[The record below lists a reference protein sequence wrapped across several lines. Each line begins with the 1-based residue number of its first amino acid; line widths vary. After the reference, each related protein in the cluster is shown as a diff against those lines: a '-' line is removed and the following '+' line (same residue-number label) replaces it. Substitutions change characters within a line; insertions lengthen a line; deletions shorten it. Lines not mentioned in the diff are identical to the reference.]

1 MKLEDIIA
9 LTKTDGENRDV
20 LERRI
25 HNLAELAERL
35 TRDNN
40 MLNENVGH
48 VQKRCTELIEQVRF
62 CKRLIQ
68 NISAS
73 DPDARAG
80 VLAGAVVAIKNMT

>member
-1 MKLEDIIA
+1 MKLEDIVA
-9 LTKTDGENRDV
+9 LTKTEGEKREV

-48 VQKRCTELIEQVRF
+48 VQKRCTELVEQVRF
-62 CKRLIQ
+62 CKRLIE
-68 NISAS
+68 NIAS
-73 DPDARAG
+73 SDADARKG
-80 VLAGAVVAIKNMT
+80 VIGGALVAIKNMN